1 MERKEGAHI
10 DKWRATGLRT
20 LKTAAFQ
27 LQQARCAITRNGI
40 YHRLTF
46 ENPAGHRKSQRRVTN
61 MHNPHN
67 FLPPSNKMR
76 LSHLRGGALNEVQ
89 VSNGTP
95 VGQCTKGAM
104 A

>member
-1 MERKEGAHI
+1 MDGKAFRKDRKEGAHI

-27 LQQARCAITRNGI
+27 LQQARRAITRNGI

-61 MHNPHN
+61 MHDPQN
-67 FLPPSNKMR
+67 FLPPSNTMR
-76 LSHLRGGALNEVQ
+76 
-89 VSNGTP
+89 
-95 VGQCTKGAM
+95 
-104 A
+104 